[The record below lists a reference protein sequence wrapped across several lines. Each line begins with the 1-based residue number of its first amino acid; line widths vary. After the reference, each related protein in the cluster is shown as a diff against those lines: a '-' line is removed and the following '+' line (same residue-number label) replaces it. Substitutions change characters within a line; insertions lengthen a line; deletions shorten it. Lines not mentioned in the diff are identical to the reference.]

1 MGLRFRKSIKVGK
14 NTRINLSKSGVGF
27 SVGTKDARVTKK
39 AGGGTRTTLSVP
51 GTGISYV
58 KDSKQK
64 PEHTP
69 RSTNA
74 NKEININTNGPGEP
88 KKRKTWLWVLGWICI
103 FPLPLTILLLRK
115 KEMNAP
121 IKYGIIVAA
130 WLIYLLIAIS
140 GGSGTQGNDNEVT
153 KNSTMGKTDPE
164 KTTSENTITEIVFSN
179 NEDVELK
186 VGESVS
192 GQVTVNAKKKSES
205 LLDAIELIS
214 ENTDV
219 VTITRLKTSPSA
231 RMDYRIDAIG
241 AGETKIYATS
251 KDGSVCSEKID
262 VRVSSP
268 VMVESI
274 AIEGVKETLILGEK
288 VQAVARVLPENAENQ
303 TVTWTS
309 SDENVVTID
318 SDGLIVA
325 VGGGSST
332 ISATS
337 ENNVIGSADILVD
350 GTKRKMSLRVSSP
363 RQDENNIGDEWS
375 WVTELNGEPTVPEYE
390 LSAGD
395 TIECYAR
402 FTEEDENP
410 DIGEAST
417 SYTVT
422 EEDLMNGFT
431 ISMDLYVTENG
442 GRNSGESAYYIVKY
456 SFMAQ

>member
-27 SVGTKDARVTKK
+27 SVGTKGARVTKK

-64 PEHTP
+64 HEHTP
-69 RSTNA
+69 RHTNV
-74 NKEININTNGPGEP
+74 NKEININTNGPGEQ

-140 GGSGTQGNDNEVT
+140 GGSGTQGSDSEVT
-153 KNSTMGKTDPE
+153 KNSTMGKTDAE
-164 KTTSENTITEIVFSN
+164 KTTSDNTITEIVFLN

-186 VGESVS
+186 VGESAS
-192 GQVTVNAKKKSES
+192 GQVKVNAKKKSES

-303 TVTWTS
+303 AVTWTS

-337 ENNVIGSADILVD
+337 ENNVIGSAGILVD

-375 WVTELNGEPTVPEYE
+375 WVTELNGEPTVSEYE

-456 SFMAQ
+456 SFIAQ